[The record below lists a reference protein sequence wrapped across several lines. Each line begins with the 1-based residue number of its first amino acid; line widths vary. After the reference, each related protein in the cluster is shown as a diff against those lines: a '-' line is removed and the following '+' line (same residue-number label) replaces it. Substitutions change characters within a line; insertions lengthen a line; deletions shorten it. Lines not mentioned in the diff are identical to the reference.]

1 VTTRADKRYPFRIN
15 SGLFREML
23 NGSAAPTSIDSP
35 LSVDEHSEDF
45 EIMLLILN
53 GRGDEVM
60 DRAKTWEYSAKL
72 YGLVD
77 KYRIEGHR
85 YWFSQICRSQAA
97 KAPWEAIFL
106 ACKQSPVDTTIIGP
120 AIAEGFAT
128 RLFSEVCDPSYF
140 TNLHAEHGA
149 YSSFKNPNSYPDAI
163 YRYFWEDALVTLG
176 SWHIPSRSRVWR
188 LVQWTSIRTGIRYL
202 NDSSATGWPSRRKL
216 APCEYLSSLLCA
228 EPSTDRALALLEA
241 SDLTTDD
248 GYSGPTGKN
257 EPRFACI
264 RYLSKFMRCL

>member
-97 KAPWEAIFL
+97 KASWEAIFL

-149 YSSFKNPNSYPDAI
+149 YSSFKNPNSYPDG
-163 YRYFWEDALVTLG
+163 RGKHKHWVLDAGNISILLG
-176 SWHIPSRSRVWR
+176 
-188 LVQWTSIRTGIRYL
+188 
-202 NDSSATGWPSRRKL
+202 
-216 APCEYLSSLLCA
+216 
-228 EPSTDRALALLEA
+228 
-241 SDLTTDD
+241 
-248 GYSGPTGKN
+248 
-257 EPRFACI
+257 
-264 RYLSKFMRCL
+264 RCLGHTGLLAYTLTFSGLASCPVDKYPDWNSLSQRFIRNVLAIEAQTRSL